1 VSVVER
7 IRNAELGEVWALES
21 LQCRSSSVWE
31 ADRDRLTTP
40 REAAEL
46 PPDAIR
52 DGRVR
57 VAVGREDRQVGFSVV
72 LPLRGRVCE
81 LDGLFVD
88 PDFARQGIGR
98 LLMADAFER
107 ARRAEATRIDVIA
120 DPRAS
125 GFYEK
130 LGFRAAGQVTTR
142 LGPALRMRVPIPP
155 GPAGAGG
162 RGR

>member
-31 ADRDRLTTP
+31 ADHDRLTTP

-72 LPLRGRVCE
+72 LPLRSRVCE